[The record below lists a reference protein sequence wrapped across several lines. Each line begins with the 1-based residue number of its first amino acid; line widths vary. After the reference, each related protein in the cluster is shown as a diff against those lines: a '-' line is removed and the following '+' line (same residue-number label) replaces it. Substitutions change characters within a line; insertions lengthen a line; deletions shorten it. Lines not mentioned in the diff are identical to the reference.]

1 MDYFKN
7 IGIDISSSIE
17 LLGDIETYNEILT
30 DFYNELDDKITNLKE
45 YKDNNDIENY
55 TILVHG
61 LKSECKYLSFYEL
74 ANMCELHQKYGEV
87 NDVNY
92 INNNFEELMNKINEM
107 KDIAG
112 AYLKQL

>member
-1 MDYFKN
+1 
-7 IGIDISSSIE
+7 
-17 LLGDIETYNEILT
+17 
-30 DFYNELDDKITNLKE
+30 
-45 YKDNNDIENY
+45 
-55 TILVHG
+55 
-61 LKSECKYLSFYEL
+61 
-74 ANMCELHQKYGEV
+74 MCELHQKYGEV